1 MPSDLVLRLMIVKEV
16 AALIDRL
23 CRAFLHV
30 HWLARP
36 SLSLLLLGWSLGR
49 RRATLKIFACHGSL
63 EIAGCGMLVIIVL
76 GLDKGLQFLA
86 NLLCL
91 AIKGA

>member
-1 MPSDLVLRLMIVKEV
+1 MPSDLVLRLMIVKEA
-16 AALIDRL
+16 AALVDRL

-36 SLSLLLLGWSLGR
+36 SLSLLLLGWPLGWCLAPLYISCR
-49 RRATLKIFACHGSL
+49 GCL
-63 EIAGCGMLVIIVL
+63 EIAGCGMLVMIVL